1 MIVHNE
7 HLIFLAAWMNSAS
20 TEDNNSAVNVG
31 RAFFFSI
38 QLMSSLIM
46 THLFVLIL
54 DKLKVKNKRIKLQT
68 RDKKIYINIHSIS
81 VLRFNLG
88 LN

>member
-31 RAFFFSI
+31 RAVFFNAADVRSDNDSSI
-38 QLMSSLIM
+38 CAYSGRIKS
-46 THLFVLIL
+46 
-54 DKLKVKNKRIKLQT
+54 KRIKLQT
-68 RDKKIYINIHSIS
+68 RDKKKYINIHSIS